1 MDSQFNSL
9 MNSYNSNYV
18 QYKVTGNKLY
28 ETSFNAAKEGMVS
41 ILNKLK
47 DEVDSEKSQMKNF
60 YNSRVQQTLDTQKQN
75 NRKLQR
81 GILAEKDEMTAAK
94 MRNEQPAPS
103 PAPVLITT
111 TQYVALSVLGVVMVG
126 MAFV

>member
-9 MNSYNSNYV
+9 MNSYNSNYI
-18 QYKVTGNKLY
+18 QYKVTGNKRY

-60 YNSRVQQTLDTQKQN
+60 YNSRVQETVDRINQN

-81 GILAEKDEMTAAK
+81 GILAEKDEISAAK
-94 MRNEQPAPS
+94 IRTIQPAPS